1 MSLDSEL
8 SYAHRDGRL
17 LELIDETWQK
27 DKLPND
33 ELSFVQEQL
42 VQNNGSKWCLQI
54 TAAHFS
60 DIAVPEF
67 ELPAIDDSDHN
78 GATDS
83 LKEQEQKWTDLGI
96 QQLQES
102 PHHTGN

>member
-1 MSLDSEL
+1 M
-8 SYAHRDGRL
+8 Y
-17 LELIDETWQK
+17 
-27 DKLPND
+27 
-33 ELSFVQEQL
+33 QL
-42 VQNNGSKWCLQI
+42 FYVEILRQNFQFHILQI
-54 TAAHFS
+54 LCSPRPS
-60 DIAVPEF
+60 D
-67 ELPAIDDSDHN
+67 N

>member
-1 MSLDSEL
+1 MQLKTFAENPKNNKIKNK
-8 SYAHRDGRL
+8 G
-17 LELIDETWQK
+17 LIDAWVV
-27 DKLPND
+27 L

-67 ELPAIDDSDHN
+67 ELPAIDDSDR
-78 GATDS
+78 
-83 LKEQEQKWTDLGI
+83 E
-96 QQLQES
+96 
-102 PHHTGN
+102 